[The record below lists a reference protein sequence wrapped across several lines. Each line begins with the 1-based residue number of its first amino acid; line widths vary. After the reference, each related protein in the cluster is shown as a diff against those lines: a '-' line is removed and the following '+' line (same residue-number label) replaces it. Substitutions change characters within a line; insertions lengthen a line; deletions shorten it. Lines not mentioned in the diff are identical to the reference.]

1 MKSIIQFIKEVFKE
15 KEIYDSLEAYIIA
28 GNPQGPDDVDRLER
42 EYWQKNHRVGYFDRC
57 I

>member
-1 MKSIIQFIKEVFKE
+1 MFNSIIEFVREVFKE
-15 KEIYDSLEAYIIA
+15 KSVFNSLEAYIIA

-42 EYWQKNHRVGYFDRC
+42 EFWEKTKINVFDRY